1 MVFRTSHFGIVRK
14 VLICSSLMLIAECV
28 LAASEFTLQ
37 RRVGYTSGDQWEP
50 VLAADARAHIYILFP
65 QYGPI
70 AQCPACT
77 APTMVLLTSDDN
89 GVSWGAPRPLLP
101 SPLGQFDAQI
111 KVDPVDR
118 ETLYASW
125 LQGKH
130 DVIVA
135 RSQDFGYSW
144 YFSVAEHS
152 TEVVIDKPVLAVRG
166 PDVYVSFNHD
176 QTLGVAASH
185 DYGQNFS
192 STVVNPRTELGWS
205 LAAGAT
211 VDPAGNVYFSWT
223 AYPRINLQMRSG
235 KSLSADQQTEGGAGT
250 RRRLTLPR
258 RPRTA
263 RRKLVPLVFWTLKWL
278 WLPMMS
284 EQFTPYGTL
293 AQSEAARSASIS
305 RLPRMEAKVGRR
317 RLRSQMPL
325 REWSIVS
332 LLSPRA
338 EPVTCASRGWTLEWW
353 MSKTVR
359 FGIPST
365 VLPPT
370 VEQPGRRSRTSPGR
384 CGDMITSSPAVSY
397 FLLATCFPSA
407 SITLAPHTSFGAKAE
422 TTSLQARSGT
432 REDDKLAAC
441 QDESS
446 EYCWCSVDMRRY
458 SAAGRRSAAIVPS
471 CGARRRNSKKL

>member
-1 MVFRTSHFGIVRK
+1 MLFRTSHFGIVKK
-14 VLICSSLMLIAECV
+14 VLIRSSLMLIAECV
-28 LAASEFTLQ
+28 LAVSEFTLQ

-101 SPLGQFDAQI
+101 SSIGQFDAQI

-176 QTLGVAASH
+176 QTLAVAASH

-223 AYPRINLQMRSG
+223 AYPRINLQMRSVQIFVSG
-235 KSLSADQQTEGGAGT
+235 SADGGRSWNTAPIDASATAPDCSAQACSAGFLDSQMALAADDVGTIYALWNAGSVRGGPQRIYFASSTNGGESWSEKVEVSNAPPRVEHCFPAITAGRAGDVRVAWMDTRMVDEQNRPLWNTFYRSSTNGGA
-250 RRRLTLPR
+250 
-258 RPRTA
+258 A
-263 RRKLVPLVFWTLKWL
+263 WS
-278 WLPMMS
+278 S
-284 EQFTPYGTL
+284 E
-293 AQSEAARSASIS
+293 
-305 RLPRMEAKVGRR
+305 
-317 RLRSQMPL
+317 SQ
-325 REWSIVS
+325 
-332 LLSPRA
+332 LSG
-338 EPVTCASRGWTLEWW
+338 PVRGYDYILSRGFLFP
-353 MSKTVR
+353 
-359 FGIPST
+359 FGNLFSIGIDNLGT
-365 VLPPT
+365 THV
-370 VEQPGRRSRTSPGR
+370 VWGEGRNYKSPG
-384 CGDMITSSPAVSY
+384 
-397 FLLATCFPSA
+397 
-407 SITLAPHTSFGAKAE
+407 SIWY
-422 TTSLQARSGT
+422 AR
-432 REDDKLAAC
+432 
-441 QDESS
+441 
-446 EYCWCSVDMRRY
+446 
-458 SAAGRRSAAIVPS
+458 GR
-471 CGARRRNSKKL
+471 